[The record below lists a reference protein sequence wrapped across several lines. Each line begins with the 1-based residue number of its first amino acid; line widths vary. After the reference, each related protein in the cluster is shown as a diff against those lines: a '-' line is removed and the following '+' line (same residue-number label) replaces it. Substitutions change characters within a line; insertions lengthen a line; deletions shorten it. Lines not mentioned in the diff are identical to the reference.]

1 MFNVLVNR
9 EYEMLFENLKTEAPD
24 SFVLTLVD
32 FNHPD
37 ENLQAL
43 LSHADAIIGQVNLS
57 DSQFKSAG
65 KLKIIQTLSA
75 GYDKIDL
82 EKAGQ
87 FKVRIANND
96 GENAVSVAEHV
107 LMLIFALYRRLL
119 FHHHSVTNGPWK
131 NLKHTNREL
140 SGKTL
145 GIYGLGHVGKAL
157 AQRASALGVK
167 VQYFDILRQF
177 EAEKKWRLKYV
188 FPEDLLKSSDII
200 SYHVPKTKFTR
211 KIINHNSLKQM
222 RPDALL
228 INTSRGDVQDETA
241 IYEALSSGQI
251 SGAGIDVFEVEPLPE
266 NSPLRKLKNVVLT
279 PHSSPDMESYI
290 RTIRNALDNLIRVS
304 KFEEPQSLAVDYEKE
319 TRKFLTRF
327 PEVKFSSC

>member
-32 FNHPD
+32 FKHPD
-37 ENLQAL
+37 ENLKAL

-87 FKVRIANND
+87 YKVRIANND

>member
-37 ENLQAL
+37 ENLKAL

-87 FKVRIANND
+87 YKVRIANNN
-96 GENAVSVAEHV
+96 GANAVSVAEHV

>member
-87 FKVRIANND
+87 YKVRIANND

-327 PEVKFSSC
+327 PEVKFSPS

>member
-32 FNHPD
+32 FKHPD

-75 GYDKIDL
+75 GYDRIDL

-87 FKVRIANND
+87 YKVRIANNN
-96 GENAVSVAEHV
+96 GANAVSVAEHV

-327 PEVKFSSC
+327 PEVKFSSS

>member
-32 FNHPD
+32 FKHPD
-37 ENLQAL
+37 ENLKAL

-87 FKVRIANND
+87 YKVRIANND

-327 PEVKFSSC
+327 PEVKFSSS

>member
-87 FKVRIANND
+87 YKVRIANNN

-327 PEVKFSSC
+327 PEVKFSSS

>member
-32 FNHPD
+32 FKHPD

-87 FKVRIANND
+87 YKVRIANNN

-327 PEVKFSSC
+327 PEVKFSSS

>member
-32 FNHPD
+32 FKHPD
-37 ENLQAL
+37 ENLKAL

-87 FKVRIANND
+87 YKVRIANNN

>member
-75 GYDKIDL
+75 GYDRIDL

-87 FKVRIANND
+87 YKVRIANNN

-327 PEVKFSSC
+327 PEVKFSSS

>member
-32 FNHPD
+32 FKHPD

-87 FKVRIANND
+87 YKVRIANNN

-266 NSPLRKLKNVVLT
+266 NSPLRKLKSVVLT

>member
-87 FKVRIANND
+87 YKVRIANNN
-96 GENAVSVAEHV
+96 GANAVSVAEHV

-327 PEVKFSSC
+327 PEVKFSSS

>member
-32 FNHPD
+32 FKHPD

-87 FKVRIANND
+87 YKVRIANND

-319 TRKFLTRF
+319 TRKFLDRKS
-327 PEVKFSSC
+327 VV

>member
-32 FNHPD
+32 FKHPD

-87 FKVRIANND
+87 YKVRIANND

-327 PEVKFSSC
+327 PEVKFSSS